1 MPRAFDMLEAI
12 HRLEATGM
20 DREQAEAV
28 ADTASAA
35 AGADMDR
42 FATKAVLK
50 AEVAALETR
59 IGERLNALTWR
70 MVALAGVVVAAI
82 KLIPG
87 GP

>member
-1 MPRAFDMLEAI
+1 MPRAFDMLEAV

-20 DREQAEAV
+20 DRKQAEAV

-35 AGADMDR
+35 ASADMEQ
-42 FATKAVLK
+42 FATKADLK
-50 AEVAALETR
+50 AEAAALETR

-70 MVALAGVVVAAI
+70 MVALAGVGVAAI

-87 GP
+87 GS